1 MIERQATKR
10 LKSLARSFRSV
21 AVIGPRQSGKTTLCK
36 NAFPNKPYISLENP
50 DILETV
56 RIDPRSF
63 LAQYKN
69 GAIIDEIQKAP
80 FLFSYLQQIL
90 DETKKSGLFI
100 LTGSN
105 NFLLQ
110 ENISQSLAGR
120 IAYLQLLP
128 FSIEELRDTKYLKLN
143 YTSMI
148 FNGFYPEL
156 LTKNIKPVDW
166 YSNYIQTY
174 VERDVRQLKNINNY
188 AAFYKFLRLCAGRV
202 GSVLNLSSIA
212 NDCGIDAKTA
222 NSWIAIL
229 QSSFI
234 IYLLKPYYN
243 NYNKRLI
250 KSHKLYFYDTGLA
263 SALLGLDNSKQLEHF
278 IYKGQLFE
286 NLIIMEYLKNRLNNG
301 LLDNLYFWQDKI
313 GNEVDLLLDSPT
325 EIKAFEIKSS
335 ATINNDFFKGL
346 NYYSKIE
353 QKQQKLNLIYGG
365 TTSYPK
371 RNEVFIHSW
380 NQLQF

>member
-1 MIERQATKR
+1 MIERTAIKR
-10 LKSLARSFRSV
+10 LKKLASTFRSV

-36 NAFPNKPYISLENP
+36 TVFPNKPYISLENP
-50 DILETV
+50 DILESIK
-56 RIDPRSF
+56 IDPRAF
-63 LAQYKN
+63 LLQYKN

-80 FLFSYLQQIL
+80 FLFSYLQQVL
-90 DETKKSGLFI
+90 DETNKRGLYI

-110 ENISQSLAGR
+110 ENITQSLAGR

-128 FSIEELRDTKYLKLN
+128 FSMEELKSTKYYKAK
-143 YTSMI
+143 YTSIM
-148 FNGFYPEL
+148 FRGFYPEL
-156 LTKNIKPVDW
+156 LTKKIKPIDW
-166 YSNYIQTY
+166 YTNYIQTY

-188 AAFYKFLRLCAGRV
+188 NLFYKFLRLCAGRV

-212 NDCGIDAKTA
+212 NDCGIDSKTA

-263 SALLGLDNSKQLEHF
+263 CSLLGLEKDKQLDNF
-278 IYKGQLFE
+278 IYRGQLFE
-286 NLIIMEYLKNRLNNG
+286 NLVIMEYLKNRLNNG
-301 LLDNLYFWQDKI
+301 LQDNLYFWQDKT
-313 GNEVDLLLDSPT
+313 GNEVDLLLDGAN
-325 EIKAFEIKSS
+325 EITAFEIKSS
-335 ATINNDFFKGL
+335 TTINNDFFKGL
-346 NYYSKIE
+346 TYYANIE
-353 QKQQKLNLIYGG
+353 QKKTNLNLIYGG
-365 TTSYPK
+365 LQIFPK
-371 RNEVFIHSW
+371 RNNISIASW
-380 NQLQF
+380 TNLKL

>member
-1 MIERQATKR
+1 MIERTAIKR
-10 LKSLARSFRSV
+10 LKKLASTFRSV

-36 NAFPNKPYISLENP
+36 TVFPNKPYISLENP
-50 DILETV
+50 DILESIK
-56 RIDPRSF
+56 IDPRAF
-63 LAQYKN
+63 LLQYKN

-80 FLFSYLQQIL
+80 FLFSYLQQVL
-90 DETKKSGLFI
+90 DETNKRGLYI

-110 ENISQSLAGR
+110 ENITQSLAGR

-128 FSIEELRDTKYLKLN
+128 FSMEELKSTKYYKAT
-143 YTSMI
+143 YTSIM
-148 FNGFYPEL
+148 FRGFYPEL
-156 LTKNIKPVDW
+156 LTKKIKPIDW
-166 YSNYIQTY
+166 YTNYIQTY

-188 AAFYKFLRLCAGRV
+188 NLFYKFLRLCAGRV

-212 NDCGIDAKTA
+212 NDCGIDSKTA

-263 SALLGLDNSKQLEHF
+263 CSLLGLEKDKQLDNF
-278 IYKGQLFE
+278 IYRGQLFE
-286 NLIIMEYLKNRLNNG
+286 NLVIMEYLKNRLNNG
-301 LLDNLYFWQDKI
+301 LQDNLYFWQDKT
-313 GNEVDLLLDSPT
+313 GNEVDLLLDGAN
-325 EIKAFEIKSS
+325 EITAFEIKSS
-335 ATINNDFFKGL
+335 TTINNDFFKGL
-346 NYYSKIE
+346 TYYANIE
-353 QKQQKLNLIYGG
+353 QKKTNLNLIYGG
-365 TTSYPK
+365 LQIFPK
-371 RNEVFIHSW
+371 RNNISIASW
-380 NQLQF
+380 TNLKL